1 MSPPAHHRTTTDPA
15 PCSSQSDADI
25 RPVGAAVY
33 LAVEGAPETPALV
46 GVLVDGDFE
55 TFVCDP
61 VLKPAAAEKALP
73 FLEIADLADML
84 AARCRSDD
92 RQLIGWSDSVL
103 AAFPPATRTDLSP
116 VFREARAI
124 AAAWMARCHPDQPTR
139 DWRLT
144 DLLPLV
150 DFPRSSHLGY
160 GKSAK
165 RLRAVR
171 SMIARKGSF
180 EQLTGTVKGQW
191 TKLLQHN
198 ETECRG
204 MEAVV
209 TTAAAQSP

>member
-1 MSPPAHHRTTTDPA
+1 M
-15 PCSSQSDADI
+15 
-25 RPVGAAVY
+25 Y
-33 LAVEGAPETPALV
+33 LSIEGGPEEPALV

-55 TFVCDP
+55 PFVCDP
-61 VLKPAAAEKALP
+61 VLKPAAAEKGLP
-73 FLEIADLADML
+73 FLEIAKLAEML

-92 RQLIGWSDSVL
+92 RLLIGWSDSVL
-103 AAFPPATRTDLSP
+103 TAFATHSGNDLSA

-124 AAAWMARCHPDQPTR
+124 AADWMARCHPGQAPSR

-144 DLLPLV
+144 DLLALA
-150 DFPRSSHLGY
+150 DFPRPPHLGY

-171 SMIARKGSF
+171 TMIARKGCF

-204 MEAVV
+204 MQAVV
-209 TTAAAQSP
+209 TAAARRLGADLPR

>member
-1 MSPPAHHRTTTDPA
+1 MK
-15 PCSSQSDADI
+15 PCPSDTGI
-25 RPVGAAVY
+25 RPANAAVY
-33 LAVEGAPETPALV
+33 LAVDGTPGEPALV

-55 TFVCDP
+55 PFVCDP
-61 VLKPAAAEKALP
+61 VLKPAAAEKGLP
-73 FLEIADLADML
+73 FLEVTDLADML
-84 AARCRSDD
+84 VARCRRDD
-92 RQLIGWSDSVL
+92 RLLIGWSDSVL
-103 AAFPPATRTDLSP
+103 TAFASHRGIDLSD

-124 AAAWMARCHPDQPTR
+124 AADWMARCHPDQAPR

-150 DFPRSSHLGY
+150 NFPLSPHLGY

-171 SMIARKGSF
+171 KMIARKGSF

-198 ETECRG
+198 ESECRG
-204 MEAVV
+204 MQAIV
-209 TTAAAQSP
+209 TAATVW